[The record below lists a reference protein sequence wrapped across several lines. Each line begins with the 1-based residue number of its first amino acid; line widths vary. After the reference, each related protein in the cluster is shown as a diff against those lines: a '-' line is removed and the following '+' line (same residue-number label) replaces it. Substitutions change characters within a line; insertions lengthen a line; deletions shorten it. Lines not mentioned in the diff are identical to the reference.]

1 MQSRNKL
8 ARRPAPMK
16 PFGGKSSTHSH
27 AFLDHVL
34 RVCLR
39 MDGALVAQIAQRI
52 HDLYL
57 KDAELAEVNEAAS
70 SQRAPS
76 QPGTSSSKPSPK
88 SPPLQR
94 PGANKDLTPHAK
106 KPRCGD

>member
-1 MQSRNKL
+1 M
-8 ARRPAPMK
+8 
-16 PFGGKSSTHSH
+16 
-27 AFLDHVL
+27 DHVL

-70 SQRAPS
+70 SQTAPT
-76 QPGTSSSKPSPK
+76 QTGTSSGAPSTK
-88 SPPLQR
+88 SNAL
-94 PGANKDLTPHAK
+94 PGAE
-106 KPRCGD
+106 GQ

>member
-1 MQSRNKL
+1 
-8 ARRPAPMK
+8 MK
-16 PFGGKSSTHSH
+16 PFGGKPSTHSH

-57 KDAELAEVNEAAS
+57 KDADLAEANEAAS

-76 QPGTSSSKPSPK
+76 QPGTSSGAPSTKRTLCQDPRAN
-88 SPPLQR
+88 SEPPAKRRHLLQ
-94 PGANKDLTPHAK
+94 
-106 KPRCGD
+106 